1 MDSSFYPRLPRYST
15 KLRIFMRRNMS
26 AHSCGMTQL
35 SGLSGL
41 ANTRSSLKK
50 IGKDA
55 DWEKLSYSI
64 LSSKSRLPV
73 KRSSKKIL
81 VIGKNGQ
88 LGRDLVVQL
97 QRFTDPIAV
106 DRSECD

>member
-1 MDSSFYPRLPRYST
+1 MDSSFCPRSPRFST
-15 KLRIFMRRNMS
+15 KLQIFMRRNMS

-35 SGLSGL
+35 SGLNGL
-41 ANTRSSLKK
+41 AINRSFLKK

-55 DWEKLSYSI
+55 DSQKPSYSI

-81 VIGKNGQ
+81 LLGKNGQ

-106 DRSECD
+106 DRS